1 MEGANLR
8 YRLIASTKEPSSFI
22 IPNTPR
28 KAGFFVSANTVDVLV
43 FIPLIPAIPVIATWF
58 LPWERWIPRKVPNKI
73 IGPYLLYC
81 AFSVWYFKQPLW
93 LIVGI
98 GLWGIVVCVMAFFD
112 LRKSIRLREA
122 RDWPIADGRV
132 LGTGQSQND
141 DGRIRVTLTY
151 TYKIRDERYGGSEF
165 FLFSNAEDA
174 DRFQTECE
182 ERAVKLHYQ
191 ADRPEISVLIRE
203 EML

>member
-1 MEGANLR
+1 M
-8 YRLIASTKEPSSFI
+8 
-22 IPNTPR
+22 
-28 KAGFFVSANTVDVLV
+28 SANTVDILI

-58 LPWERWIPRKVPNKI
+58 LPWERWIPRKIPNRI

-81 AFSVWYFKQPLW
+81 AFAVWYFKQSQW

-98 GLWGIVVCVMAFFD
+98 ALWGIVVCVIAFFD
-112 LRKSIRLREA
+112 VRKSRQSREA
-122 RDWPIADGRV
+122 RDWPIADGQV
-132 LGTGQSQND
+132 LGTGQSQNE

-165 FLFSNAEDA
+165 FLFANAEDA
-174 DRFQTECE
+174 DRFQAECN

-191 ADRPEISVLIRE
+191 ADRPEVSVLVRE
-203 EML
+203 GML

>member
-1 MEGANLR
+1 MRFRQPRGEQFYNFHTPQQSG
-8 YRLIASTKEPSSFI
+8 LIL
-22 IPNTPR
+22 
-28 KAGFFVSANTVDVLV
+28 VSANTVDILI

-58 LPWERWIPRKVPNKI
+58 LPWERWIPRKIPNRI

-81 AFSVWYFKQPLW
+81 AFAVWYFKQSQW

-98 GLWGIVVCVMAFFD
+98 ALWGIVVCVIAFFD
-112 LRKSIRLREA
+112 VRKSRQLREA
-122 RDWPIADGRV
+122 RDWPIADGQV
-132 LGTGQSQND
+132 LGTGQSQNE

-165 FLFSNAEDA
+165 FLFTNAEDA
-174 DRFQTECE
+174 DRFQAECN

-191 ADRPEISVLIRE
+191 ADRPEVSVLVRE
-203 EML
+203 GML